1 MDSSGFNII
10 LFNALFR
17 GREDV
22 FAKRWETKDK
32 SGYAPAYDI
41 DWNQYSLHKASGG
54 TLKDYPHKS
63 YSKLTEVA
71 IIAHLEGKEVVGIYP
86 LLENNTSWFLAID
99 FDENNWRTEII
110 KLFEHCSQHQ
120 LPSYIERSRSGNGGH
135 LWMFFEQPCPAIKS
149 RAIIKDFLKRAGVT
163 IKASN
168 SSSFDRIF
176 PNQDQHT
183 GKGLGNL
190 IALPFQKAGMENGN
204 CIFINPDTFDPYP
217 DQWGFLSSIQKVT
230 TATFDNIY
238 AGLDQSPFIVD
249 KNQLPLK
256 TTGKGIQIF
265 LDNKITISRDNLP
278 SEVVLFLR
286 ENLKTN
292 NPNFFIRKATGQNTF
307 GIASSS
313 TLLEEQTDRIF
324 LPRGYIGTLLRHC
337 KANKLEYQLTDQ
349 RTKLPDVKYEQN
361 GRLYDYQQP
370 TLAVT
375 DKKEMGVIVAPPGS
389 GKTIIGLSIIAQK
402 KQPALIIVHRRQL
415 LDQWIQR
422 IQSYL
427 GIPKYKIGRITKGQV
442 DISEHITVAMIQSL
456 CNAEVANKI
465 GKVFGTII
473 IDECHHLPSDTYKA
487 VLQQLHTYYLYG
499 LTATPI
505 RKNKDE
511 KMIFA
516 QIGEVIHEIAI
527 PNNADNNRGL
537 FVNIRDTD
545 LDIPFNAATDNFET
559 LSDILVHDTARNSLI
574 ADDIRTEINNGK
586 SIMVLTER
594 KAHIEILNHFLK
606 QDCETITLSGDDTEV
621 ARKAKMRQIEDG
633 RFQVL
638 ITTGQFM
645 GEGIDIGVLDC
656 LFLVYPCSF
665 EGKLIQYIGRVQR
678 SENVP
683 AIYDYRDLKI
693 SYLEKMFQKR
703 NKYYNKL
710 ANSGIVKTH
719 EEYFLRFEED
729 RFYIGS
735 QANAYPISLLEL
747 GMNIDGFQ
755 KGIVWKIRVL
765 KYKEEESRI
774 FAEILNYNVIIQE
787 DIQQLSLSLLPIEQ
801 IRFRTIDT
809 GGILKSVVLKRT
821 MVNISKA
828 SSVIM
833 LEPEEDKGEDDF
845 DDDEVTAPSLAVTP
859 PAAPPIEQWW
869 VFDKIIKIPFKKIGF
884 GNGCVTIPFYL
895 SAIRKDITIE
905 IPNDN
910 ARPEFEAIKE
920 YFSKI
925 LKTKSITVSI
935 RIKHDKQNVLS
946 YEAASDEVNAINGEI
961 IDSLRFEFV
970 RRDFKKFKG
979 DGIAKS
985 ILSFDDLKQSNQSIG
1000 ALLEN
1005 EAALL
1010 NEVLK
1015 MESAKHY
1022 LQIKYLAAKHEASI
1036 LKLRFILQPFSF
1048 IFLIAGENK
1057 YHLIWETLD
1066 SEEATYLWHIAKDKE
1081 ALRAVNKEIE
1091 TSLSEMKL
1099 TGRNSYIKKAPEYFS
1114 RIIHDYSDTKKGFV
1128 EWKGVLEERLV

>member
-1 MDSSGFNII
+1 MDSNGFNIN

-17 GREDV
+17 GRDDV

-63 YSKLTEVA
+63 YSKLTDAA
-71 IIAHLEGKEVVGIYP
+71 IIAHLEGSDVVGIYP
-86 LLENNTSWFLAID
+86 LLENDTSWFLAVD

-110 KLFEHCSQHQ
+110 KLFEYCRQHQ

-135 LWMFFEQPCPAIKS
+135 LWIFFEEPYPAIKS
-149 RAIIKDFLKRAGVT
+149 RAIIKDFLKCAGIA

-168 SSSFDRIF
+168 STSFDRIF

-190 IALPFQKAGMENGN
+190 IALPFQKAAMENGN
-204 CIFINPDTFDPYP
+204 CCFIDPHTFEPYP
-217 DQWGFLSSIQKVT
+217 DQLGFLASIQKV
-230 TATFDNIY
+230 ATSIFDKLY
-238 AGLDQSPFIVD
+238 TGLNQSPRIVD
-249 KNQLPLK
+249 KIQERLK
-256 TTGKGIQIF
+256 TTRAGIQIF

-286 ENLKTN
+286 EHLKAN
-292 NPNFFIRKATGQNTF
+292 NPIFFIRKATGQNTH
-307 GIASSS
+307 GIASSA
-313 TLLEEQTDRIF
+313 TLLEEQTDRIM
-324 LPRGYIGTLLRHC
+324 LPRGYIGALLRYC
-337 KANKLEYQLTDQ
+337 KAHKLEYQLTDQ
-349 RTKLPDVKYEQN
+349 RTKLPEVDYEQK
-361 GRLYDYQQP
+361 GQLYDFQQP
-370 TLAVT
+370 ALAIA

-389 GKTIIGLSIIAQK
+389 GKTIVGLSIIVQK

-422 IQSYL
+422 IQSFL
-427 GIPKYKIGRITKGQV
+427 GILKYKIGRITKGQV
-442 DISEHITVAMIQSL
+442 DIGEHITVAMIQSL
-456 CNAEVANKI
+456 GNAEVANKI
-465 GKVFGTII
+465 EKAFGTII

-516 QIGEVIHEIAI
+516 QIGEVIHEIAV
-527 PNNADNNRGL
+527 PKHHDNNKGL
-537 FVNIRDTD
+537 FINISDTD

-559 LSDILVHDTARNSLI
+559 LSDILVHDTARNALI

-645 GEGIDIGVLDC
+645 GEGIDIGALDC

-665 EGKLIQYIGRVQR
+665 EGKLVQYIVRVQR

-683 AIYDYRDLKI
+683 AIYDYRDLNI
-693 SYLEKMFQKR
+693 PHLEKMFQKR
-703 NKYYNKL
+703 NKHYNKL
-710 ANSGIVKTH
+710 ANSGIIKTH
-719 EEYFLRFEED
+719 EEYLLRFEED
-729 RFYIGS
+729 RFYVGS
-735 QANAYPISLLEL
+735 QANAYPISVLEL
-747 GMNIDGFQ
+747 GMNIDCFQ

-765 KYKEEESRI
+765 KYKEDECSI

-821 MVNISKA
+821 VVTTPA
-828 SSVIM
+828 VSVS
-833 LEPEEDKGEDDF
+833 LPP
-845 DDDEVTAPSLAVTP
+845 VPSIV
-859 PAAPPIEQWW
+859 QSW
-869 VFDKIIKIPFKKIGF
+869 VFEKIIKIPFKKICF

-895 SAIRKDITIE
+895 SAIGKDITIE

-925 LKTKSITVSI
+925 LRTKSITVNI
-935 RIKHDKQNVLS
+935 RIKHDKQNALS
-946 YEAASDEVNAINGEI
+946 YEASSDEVNAINGEI
-961 IDSLRFEFV
+961 IDSVRFEFV

-979 DGIAKS
+979 DGNAKS

-1015 MESAKHY
+1015 MELAKHF
-1022 LQIKYLAAKHEASI
+1022 LQIKYLASKHEASV

-1066 SEEATYLWHIAKDKE
+1066 SEEATYLWHIAKDKV
-1081 ALRAVNKEIE
+1081 ALRAVIKEIE
-1091 TSLSEMKL
+1091 TSLNEMKL
-1099 TGRNSYIKKAPEYFS
+1099 TGRNSYIKKAPDYFS

-1128 EWKGVLEERLV
+1128 EWKGVLEERLI

>member
-1 MDSSGFNII
+1 MTAITKSQIK
-10 LFNALFR
+10 LFVSLFK

-32 SGYAPAYDI
+32 GGYSPAYDI

-63 YSKLTEVA
+63 YSALTEAA
-71 IIAHLEGKEVVGIYP
+71 IIAHLVGNEVVGIYP
-86 LLENNTSWFLAID
+86 LLENNTSWFLAAD

-110 KLFEHCSQHQ
+110 KLFEHCSQHYI
-120 LPSYIERSRSGNGGH
+120 PSYIERSRSGNGGH
-135 LWMFFEQPCPAIKS
+135 LWIFFEQPYLAIKS

-190 IALPFQKAGMENGN
+190 IALPFQKAAMENGN
-204 CIFINPDTFDPYP
+204 CCFINPDTFDPYP

-230 TATFDNIY
+230 TATFDKIY

-249 KNQLPLK
+249 KNQRPLK

-286 ENLKTN
+286 ENLKAN
-292 NPNFFIRKATGQNTF
+292 NQNFFVRKATGQNTY

-313 TLLEEQTDRIF
+313 TLLEEQTDRII
-324 LPRGYIGTLLRHC
+324 LPRGYIGALLRYC
-337 KANKLEYQLTDQ
+337 KANKQEYQLADQ
-349 RTKLPDVKYEQN
+349 RTKLPEVEYEQK
-361 GRLYDYQQP
+361 GQRYDYQQP
-370 TLAVT
+370 ALAIT

-389 GKTIIGLSIIAQK
+389 GKTIVGLSIIAQK

-442 DISEHITVAMIQSL
+442 DIGEHITVAMIQSL
-456 CNAEVANKI
+456 GNAEVMNKI
-465 GKVFGTII
+465 AKAFGIII

-505 RKNKDE
+505 RKNKDD

-516 QIGEVIHEIAI
+516 QIGEVIHEIAV
-527 PNNADNNRGL
+527 PKNHDNNNGL
-537 FVNIRDTD
+537 FINIRDTD

-606 QDCETITLSGDDTEV
+606 QDCETITLSGDDTE
-621 ARKAKMRQIEDG
+621 ASRKAKMTQIENG

-665 EGKLIQYIGRVQR
+665 EGKMIQYIGRVQR

-683 AIYDYRDLKI
+683 AIYDYRDLNI
-693 SYLEKMFQKR
+693 PHLEKMFQKR

-710 ANSGIVKTH
+710 ANSGIIKTH
-719 EEYFLRFEED
+719 EEYLLRFEED

-735 QANAYPISLLEL
+735 QTNAYPISVLEL
-747 GMNIDGFQ
+747 GMNIDCFQ
-755 KGIVWKIRVL
+755 KGIVWKIKVL
-765 KYKEEESRI
+765 KFKEEECSI
-774 FAEILNYNVIIQE
+774 FAEILSYNVIIQE

-821 MVNISKA
+821 MVNTSKA

-833 LEPEEDKGEDDF
+833 LEPGEEEEEF
-845 DDDEVTAPSLAVTP
+845 DDDEAPAPSLVITP
-859 PAAPPIEQWW
+859 PPALPIEQWW
-869 VFDKIIKIPFKKIGF
+869 IFEKIIKIPFKKIGF
-884 GNGCVTIPFYL
+884 GNGCVTVPFYL

-905 IPNDN
+905 IPNTN

-925 LKTKSITVSI
+925 LKTKSITVSV

-946 YEAASDEVNAINGEI
+946 CEATSDEVNAINGEI
-961 IDSLRFEFV
+961 IDSVRFEFV

-1005 EAALL
+1005 EVALL

-1022 LQIKYLAAKHEASI
+1022 LQIKYLAPKHEASV
-1036 LKLRFILQPFSF
+1036 LKLRFILKPFSF

-1066 SEEATYLWHIAKDKE
+1066 SEEATYLWHITKDKE
-1081 ALRAVNKEIE
+1081 ALRAVIKEIE
-1091 TSLSEMKL
+1091 TSLNEMKQ

-1114 RIIHDYSDTKKGFV
+1114 RIIHDYSDIKRGFI
-1128 EWKGVLEERLV
+1128 EWKGVLEERVV

>member
-1 MDSSGFNII
+1 MTAITKSQIK
-10 LFNALFR
+10 LFASLFK

-32 SGYAPAYDI
+32 SGYSPAYDI
-41 DWNQYSLHKASGG
+41 DWNQYSLHKVSGG

-63 YSKLTEVA
+63 YSKFTEAA
-71 IIAHLEGKEVVGIYP
+71 IIAHLEGREVVGIYP
-86 LLENNTSWFLAID
+86 LLENNTSWFLAVD
-99 FDENNWRTEII
+99 FDENNWRPEII
-110 KLFEHCSQHQ
+110 KLFEYCSQHQ

-135 LWMFFEQPCPAIKS
+135 LWIFFEEPYQAIKS
-149 RAIIKDFLKRAGVT
+149 RGIIKDFLKCAGIT
-163 IKASN
+163 IKASS

-190 IALPFQKAGMENGN
+190 IALPFQKAAMENGN
-204 CIFINPDTFDPYP
+204 CCFIDPHTFEPYS
-217 DQWGFLSSIQKVT
+217 DQWEFLSSIQKVAA
-230 TATFDNIY
+230 ATLDKLY
-238 AGLDQSPFIVD
+238 AGLDQSSFIVD
-249 KNQLPLK
+249 KNQRPLK

-286 ENLKTN
+286 ENLKAN
-292 NPNFFIRKATGQNTF
+292 NQNFFVRKATGQNTY

-313 TLLEEQTDRIF
+313 TLLEEQTDRII
-324 LPRGYIGTLLRHC
+324 LPRGYIGALLRHC

-349 RTKLPDVKYEQN
+349 RTKLPEVEYEQK
-361 GRLYDYQQP
+361 GQLYDYQQP
-370 TLAVT
+370 ALAIT

-389 GKTIIGLSIIAQK
+389 GKTIVGLSIIAQK

-442 DISEHITVAMIQSL
+442 DIGEHITVAMIQSL
-456 CNAEVANKI
+456 GNAEVMNKI
-465 GKVFGTII
+465 AKAFGIII

-505 RKNKDE
+505 RKNKDD

-516 QIGEVIHEIAI
+516 QIGEVIHEIAV
-527 PNNADNNRGL
+527 PKNHDNNNGL
-537 FVNIRDTD
+537 FINIRDTD

-606 QDCETITLSGDDTEV
+606 QDCETITLSGDDTE
-621 ARKAKMRQIEDG
+621 ASRKAKMTQIENG

-665 EGKLIQYIGRVQR
+665 EGKMIQYIGRVQR

-683 AIYDYRDLKI
+683 AIYDYRDLNI
-693 SYLEKMFQKR
+693 PHLEKMFQKR

-710 ANSGIVKTH
+710 ANSGIIKTH
-719 EEYFLRFEED
+719 EEYLLRFEED

-735 QANAYPISLLEL
+735 QTNAYPISVLEL
-747 GMNIDGFQ
+747 GMNIDCFQ
-755 KGIVWKIRVL
+755 KGIVWKIKVL
-765 KYKEEESRI
+765 KFKEEECSI
-774 FAEILNYNVIIQE
+774 FAEILSYNVIIQE

-821 MVNISKA
+821 MVNTSKA

-833 LEPEEDKGEDDF
+833 LEPGEEEEEF
-845 DDDEVTAPSLAVTP
+845 DDDEAPAPSLVITP
-859 PAAPPIEQWW
+859 PPALPIEQWW
-869 VFDKIIKIPFKKIGF
+869 IFEKIIKIPFKKIGF
-884 GNGCVTIPFYL
+884 GNGCVTVPFYL

-905 IPNDN
+905 IPNTN

-925 LKTKSITVSI
+925 LKTKSITVSV

-946 YEAASDEVNAINGEI
+946 CEATSDEVNAINGEI
-961 IDSLRFEFV
+961 IDSVRFEFV

-1005 EAALL
+1005 EVALL

-1022 LQIKYLAAKHEASI
+1022 LQIKYLAAKHEASV

-1066 SEEATYLWHIAKDKE
+1066 SEEATYLWHITKDKE
-1081 ALRAVNKEIE
+1081 ALRAVIKEIE
-1091 TSLSEMKL
+1091 TSLNEMKQ

-1114 RIIHDYSDTKKGFV
+1114 RIIHDYSDTKRGFI
-1128 EWKGVLEERLV
+1128 EWKGVLEERVV

>member
-1 MDSSGFNII
+1 MFKS
-10 LFNALFR
+10 LFR
-17 GREDV
+17 GREDIY
-22 FAKRWETKDK
+22 AKRWEAKDK
-32 SGYAPAYDI
+32 SGYAPAYNI
-41 DWNQYSLHKASGG
+41 DWNQYLLHKASGG

-63 YSKLTEVA
+63 YSKLTDPT
-71 IIAHLEGKEVVGIYP
+71 INAHLEGREFIGIYP
-86 LLENNTSWFLAID
+86 LLENNNSWFLAID
-99 FDENNWRTEII
+99 FDENNWRTELIG
-110 KLFEHCSQHQ
+110 LFEYCSQNQ

-135 LWMFFEQPCPAIKS
+135 LWIFFEEPYPAIKS
-149 RAIIKDFLKRAGVT
+149 RAIIKELIKRAGIA

-190 IALPFQKAGMENGN
+190 IALPFQKVAMENGN
-204 CIFINPDTFDPYP
+204 CCFIDPHTFEPYS
-217 DQWGFLSSIQKVT
+217 DQWGFLRSIQKVSP
-230 TATFDNIY
+230 ATLDKLY
-238 AGLDQSPFIVD
+238 AGLNQNPLIVD
-249 KNQLPLK
+249 KNQHSLK
-256 TTGKGIQIF
+256 TIGNGVQIF
-265 LDNKITISRDNLP
+265 LDNKITITRDNLP

-292 NPNFFIRKATGQNTF
+292 NPNFFIRKATGQNTY
-307 GIASSS
+307 GIAPSA
-313 TLLEEQTDRIF
+313 TLLEEQTDRII
-324 LPRGYIGTLLRHC
+324 LPRGYIGALLRYC

-349 RTKLPDVKYEQN
+349 RTKLPEVEFEQK
-361 GRLYDYQQP
+361 GQLYDYQQP
-370 TLAVT
+370 ALAIT
-375 DKKEMGVIVAPPGS
+375 NKKEIGVIVAPPGS
-389 GKTIIGLSIIAQK
+389 GKTMLGISIIAQK
-402 KQPALIIVHRRQL
+402 QQPALIIVHRRQL
-415 LDQWIQR
+415 LDKWIQR
-422 IQSYL
+422 IQSFL

-442 DISEHITVAMIQSL
+442 DIGEHMTVAMIQSL
-456 CNAEVANKI
+456 GNAGVMNKI
-465 GKVFGTII
+465 EKAFGTII

-487 VLQQLHTYYLYG
+487 LLQRLHTYYLYG

-516 QIGEVIHEIAI
+516 QIGEVIHEIAV
-527 PNNADNNRGL
+527 PKHHDNNKGL
-537 FVNIRDTD
+537 FINIRETD
-545 LDIPFNAATDNFET
+545 LHIPFNAATDNFET
-559 LSDILVHDTARNSLI
+559 LSDILVHDTARNALI

-621 ARKAKMRQIEDG
+621 AMKANMRQIEDG

-645 GEGIDIGVLDC
+645 GEGIDIGALDC

-665 EGKLIQYIGRVQR
+665 EGKLVQYIGRVQR

-683 AIYDYRDLKI
+683 AIYDYRDLNI
-693 SYLEKMFQKR
+693 PHLEKMFQKR
-703 NKYYNKL
+703 NKYYNRL
-710 ANSGIVKTH
+710 ANSGIIKTH
-719 EEYFLRFEED
+719 EEYLLRFEED

-735 QANAYPISLLEL
+735 QANAYPISVLEL
-747 GMNIDGFQ
+747 GMNIDCFQ
-755 KGIVWKIRVL
+755 KGIVWKIKVL
-765 KYKEEESRI
+765 KYKEEESSI
-774 FAEILNYNVIIQE
+774 FAEILSYNVIIQE
-787 DIQQLSLSLLPIEQ
+787 DTQQLSLSLLPIEQ

-821 MVNISKA
+821 MVNLSK
-828 SSVIM
+828 SPPIIM
-833 LEPEEDKGEDDF
+833 LEPEEDKEEEEF
-845 DDDEVTAPSLAVTP
+845 DDEEVTAPSISVTLP
-859 PAAPPIEQWW
+859 PAPPIEQWW
-869 VFDKIIKIPFKKIGF
+869 IFEKIVKIPFKKIGF

-895 SAIRKDITIE
+895 SAIRKDIVIE

-946 YEAASDEVNAINGEI
+946 YEASSDEVNAINGEI
-961 IDSLRFEFV
+961 IDSVRFEFV

-985 ILSFDDLKQSNQSIG
+985 ILSFDDLKQSNQNIG

-1015 MESAKHY
+1015 MGTAKHY

-1057 YHLIWETLD
+1057 YHLVWETLD
-1066 SEEATYLWHIAKDKE
+1066 SEEATYIWHIAKDKE
-1081 ALRAVNKEIE
+1081 ALRTVIKEIE
-1091 TSLSEMKL
+1091 TSLNEMKQ
-1099 TGRNSYIKKAPEYFS
+1099 TGRNSYIKKAPDYFS

-1128 EWKGVLEERLV
+1128 EWKSVLEERLV